1 MGFHWPSHVGLD
13 EFWTGDGQ
21 FADAFFFAQKVT
33 LWQGDGIHENPRF
46 YKYDWQIWTRDTPI
60 TASQRGS
67 QALIQRELSPKLCF
81 AAAMERIRTL
91 HAAGEFMLIRSIGR
105 KRIGP
110 DAPWNASRVEPMR
123 QACAYDDDSDP
134 DFHGHR

>member
-1 MGFHWPSHVGLD
+1 MGFDWPSHIGLG

-21 FADAFFFAQKVT
+21 FADAEFFTRNVT
-33 LWQGDGIHENPRF
+33 VWQGDGIHDNPRY

-81 AAAMERIRTL
+81 AAAMERIRAL

-110 DAPWNASRVEPMR
+110 DTPWNAARVERLR
-123 QACAYDDDSDP
+123 QACAYDDDTDP
-134 DFHGHR
+134 EFHGHR

>member
-33 LWQGDGIHENPRF
+33 LWQGDGIHENPR
-46 YKYDWQIWTRDTPI
+46 
-60 TASQRGS
+60 
-67 QALIQRELSPKLCF
+67 C
-81 AAAMERIRTL
+81 
-91 HAAGEFMLIRSIGR
+91 IGR